1 MRKRSFALLLS
12 LIALTSVLGVTVV
25 GAQADRP
32 AGWDDYSHSNDTDPD
47 YAVVFPENAVN
58 TISITISPENWQAM
72 QADMTSLYGEFGVR
86 GSGGGPGGMRPP
98 GNGPGGQPPAG
109 GGQPGGIN
117 FDDMFPD
124 ENPIWVDVDLT
135 FNGQPWTNVGMRFK
149 GNSSL
154 SGTWGAGSL
163 KLPFRLDFDKFE
175 DTYPEIDNQRF
186 FGFDGLSFSSNFRD
200 TSYLHERVAADIF
213 REAGVPSARTA
224 FYAVYL
230 DYGTGSQYLGL
241 YTAVEMVDDT
251 VIETQFADDSGN
263 LYKPEGAAATFALGT
278 YAEADFDKET
288 NEDAADYSDVLALYT
303 ALHAESRLSDPAAW
317 RAELEAVFDA
327 DGFMRWLAVN
337 TVIQNWDTYGTMSH
351 NFFLY
356 NDPTTGQLTWI
367 PWDNNEA
374 LAGGGGFGG
383 GGFGNR
389 GGGNNG
395 ALDLDSYT
403 DQWPLIRFLMDD
415 PVYQALYVDY
425 VEEVANG
432 AFEPTQMAER
442 YQALH
447 DLIAPYVLGSGD
459 QPQDSQLDS
468 AEAFESSLNTLIEHA
483 TSRYAAAME
492 YVNSQAGS

>member
-1 MRKRSFALLLS
+1 MRKRSFALLLT
-12 LIALTSVLGVTVV
+12 LLGVVTALGVTAID
-25 GAQADRP
+25 AQAERP
-32 AGWDDYSHSNDTDPD
+32 AGWDDYSHSNNTDPD
-47 YAVVFPENAVN
+47 YVVVFPETAVN
-58 TISITISPENWQAM
+58 TISITISPENWAAM
-72 QADMTSLYGEFGVR
+72 QADMTTLYGEFGVR
-86 GSGGGPGGMRPP
+86 GTDSIRPP
-98 GNGPGGQPPAG
+98 GNGQGGQPPVGGDRPAP
-109 GGQPGGIN
+109 GGQPGGGGIN
-117 FDDMFPD
+117 VDDMFPD
-124 ENPIWVDVDLT
+124 QNPIWVNVDIA
-135 FNGQPWTNVGMRFK
+135 FNGQTWTNVGMRFK

-154 SGTWGAGSL
+154 SGTWGEGSL

-230 DYGTGSQYLGL
+230 DYGTGAQYLGL

-263 LYKPEGAAATFALGT
+263 LYKPEGAAATFALDT
-278 YAEADFDKET
+278 FAEADFDKET
-288 NEDAADYSDVLALYT
+288 NEEDADYSDVLALYT

-374 LAGGGGFGG
+374 LAGGGG
-383 GGFGNR
+383 GFGNR
-389 GGGNNG
+389 GAGNNG
-395 ALDLDSYT
+395 ALDLSSVT

-415 PVYQALYVDY
+415 PVYQNLYVSY
-425 VEEVANG
+425 VEEVVNG

-447 DLIAPYVLGSGD
+447 DLIAPYVLGSGA

-483 TSRYAAAME
+483 NSRHTAALE
-492 YVNSQAGS
+492 YVNTQAGG